1 MNKDLRNVGIAAV
14 VGLAAGYALGILT
27 APKSGKETREDIKD
41 ASTKAYKAAEARLK
55 DTYEDLGDFIQ
66 KASSQAK
73 KIGDKGRD
81 QLDGL
86 VSSAKDAQARVKKL
100 VSSARNGEGTPEEF
114 EDAVKAARE
123 AKSDLQEF
131 IDKK

>member
-55 DTYEDLGDFIQ
+55 DVYEDLGDVIE
-66 KASSQAK
+66 KAGKQAK
-73 KIGDKGRD
+73 QLNEKGRA
-81 QLDGL
+81 QLDSL
-86 VSSAKDAQARVKKL
+86 VSAAHDAQARVKKL
-100 VSSARNGEGTPEEF
+100 VGSARNGEGTPEEF

-123 AKSDLQEF
+123 AKSELQDY